1 MQRAVA
7 TALLVLMMCAGAVAA
22 APRGAVPP
30 VLRIAVGTPLEPAL
44 AWGAANGPHG
54 ASSAEVRVAPGD
66 PEAILVTISPDGD
79 GTYRAG
85 WSVLAL
91 DGHPIAGTASF
102 VVGSAYPVAHA
113 VTPRGADG
121 IGPLGVLARLLVLCG
136 VLGTMG
142 MALTRRWV
150 LGVAWHSGGIWAPGE
165 NDAAGVMERTARV
178 AAGPVRVWWRTWWA
192 LAVTWGVGLVLG
204 LIAQV
209 SSLGIS
215 GGQVGTLLRDT
226 RWGIAW
232 MVLAVLLV
240 IACVAATVAR
250 RGELAMAPSTARAV
264 LMSAPGA
271 LAAVVLAWS
280 GHAGTGTD
288 ATLGTALDALH
299 GWATAA
305 WLGGLVMLAVLAVPI
320 IRRLDDHDA
329 VHLGASVIVRFSAMA
344 VAAVV
349 VLVVTGV
356 YRSLAELPS
365 LSALWTTSYG
375 VVLLVKLGVFAGML
389 ALAAWNRFS
398 LHPRMERAALG
409 LGGDA
414 TGAMSALRVSVRA
427 EIVLAVA
434 VLVTVA
440 VLVSIPPP
448 V

>member
-1 MQRAVA
+1 MRRALA
-7 TALLVLMMCAGAVAA
+7 TALLVMTMCAGASA
-22 APRGAVPP
+22 APHASAPP
-30 VLRIAVGTPLEPAL
+30 VLRIAVGTPLESAL

-54 ASSAEVRVAPGD
+54 ASSAGVRVAPGD
-66 PEAILVTISPDGD
+66 PEAILVTIPPDGD

-91 DGHPIAGTASF
+91 DGHPIAGTTSL
-102 VVGSAYPVAHA
+102 VVGSAHPVAPA

-121 IGPLGVLARLLVLCG
+121 VGPLGVLARLLVLCG

-142 MALTRRWV
+142 LALTRRFV
-150 LGVAWHSGGIWAPGE
+150 LGVAWQSGGIWAPGE
-165 NDAAGVMERTARV
+165 HDAAGVMQRTAHV

-192 LAVTWGVGLVLG
+192 LAVTWGVGLVLA
-204 LIAQV
+204 LVAQV

-215 GGQVGTLLRDT
+215 GRQVGALLRDT

-232 MVLAVLLV
+232 LVLAVLVL
-240 IACVAATVAR
+240 ISAAAATLAH
-250 RGELAMAPSTARAV
+250 RGELAMAPSTARAA

-288 ATLGTALDALH
+288 AVLGAAFDALH

-356 YRSLAELPS
+356 YRALAELPS

-398 LHPRMERAALG
+398 LHPRVERAALG
-409 LGGDA
+409 LGDDA
-414 TGAMSALRVSVRA
+414 TGAMSALRASVRA
-427 EIVLAVA
+427 EIVLAAA

-440 VLVSIPPP
+440 VLVSVPPP